1 MEFRDYLL
9 EQKLNDATFKTH
21 MRNMQRLG
29 ELSDRPIIEQI
40 EECCDTPSKKMS
52 MASTLS
58 KYVRYKISQKEYDEE
73 DLKKIDEK
81 PIIELFHYMKSS
93 REQFQKQKDQKMA
106 ELVLPTLDDI
116 KEEMNKLYEKQDWR
130 SYVLLFLM
138 VQYQCR
144 NMDLIAKVVSS
155 KRDTNDE
162 ENWFITTPSQVKWI
176 RNKYKTAHVYGRKTH
191 VIKHKKFMHAISQ
204 LQHLL
209 TPIDNIDRV
218 IKKATENI
226 GYITEGTIAKIV
238 LAENNTM
245 NGVKKVS
252 QNRGTSTGKLIEN
265 YNIT

>member
-1 MEFRDYLL
+1 MDFREYLL

-21 MRNMQRLG
+21 MRNMQRFG

-40 EECCDTPSKKMS
+40 NECCDTTSKKMS
-52 MASTLS
+52 MASTIS
-58 KYVRYKISQKEYDEE
+58 KFLKFKLSQKPKEDHTEE
-73 DLKKIDEK
+73 ELKDIKEVVYYIKDT
-81 PIIELFHYMKSS
+81 L
-93 REQFQKQKDQKMA
+93 EQFQKEKDQKMA

-144 NMDLIAKVVSS
+144 NMDLIAKVVPS

-162 ENWFITTPSQVKWI
+162 DNWFVVTSSQVKWI

-218 IKKATENI
+218 IKKATANI
-226 GYITEGTIAKIV
+226 GSITEGTIAKIV
-238 LAENNTM
+238 LAENNNM

-252 QNRGTSTGKLIEN
+252 KNRGTSTGKLIES